1 MSGIDAARPLST
13 TTKLLGL
20 GAGTAAGVGLGF
32 AARAA
37 LPSAAAEARLEQQGV
52 ESFSD
57 VEATATFAPL
67 AFMGAAAVGAGIG
80 KRTSSAALTTV
91 SLGAAALLASTGAS
105 TMVNADSEHA
115 FDYLR
120 TLGLMGVTTAG
131 AFAVGAMDEI
141 PLNRAKLTGLALIGL
156 AAGGLA
162 GPTASYVAEVPG
174 QLGTSWQHR
183 NE

>member
-1 MSGIDAARPLST
+1 MSGIDAAKPLSNAW
-13 TTKLLGL
+13 KLTALGS
-20 GAGTAAGVGLGF
+20 GTAAGVGLGF

-37 LPSAAAEARLEQQGV
+37 LPSEAAERRLERDGI
-52 ESFSD
+52 EAFSD

-105 TMVNADSEHA
+105 TMVNADNEHA
-115 FDYLR
+115 VDYLR
-120 TLGLMGVTTAG
+120 TLGLMGVTAAAG
-131 AFAVGAMDEI
+131 FAVGAMDEI
-141 PLNRAKLTGLALIGL
+141 PINRAKVTGLALIGL

-162 GPTASYVAEVPG
+162 GPTISYLKDVPG

-183 NE
+183 DE